1 MAEVTR
7 RRTGELLRKLF
18 EILLTHPEG
27 LQARDALSAVAA
39 KVELTE
45 YEKGTYAQGTRR
57 FDKIV
62 RFATIDLVK
71 AGWLE
76 KHKGRWTV
84 TEDGKRA
91 YDKHRDPEIF
101 YRNAIRLYNEW
112 LATRPSKEIG
122 TELGEVVSPI
132 EDGGTARITFDQAEE
147 QAWNEVEQYLKG
159 IPWLDFQELVASL
172 LRAMGYHVAW
182 VSPPGKDGGIDIL
195 AWGDPLGTRPPRI
208 KVQVKRRAE
217 SVSTEGLRSFM
228 ALLSDD
234 DVGLFV
240 ATGGFTKD
248 AQELARAQERRKVT
262 LVDLEKFFDLWVEH
276 YGKLEDSARRKFPL
290 QPIYFL
296 APQD

>member
-1 MAEVTR
+1 MPEVTR

-18 EILLTHPEG
+18 EVLLAHPEG
-27 LQARDALSAVAA
+27 LQARDALNAVAS

-45 YEKGTYAQGTRR
+45 YEKGTYAQGTPR

-84 TEDGKRA
+84 TEEGRRA
-91 YDKHRDPEIF
+91 YDKHQDPETF
-101 YRNAIRLYNEW
+101 YKNAIRLYNEW
-112 LATRPSKEIG
+112 RAARPSKE
-122 TELGEVVSPI
+122 TEPEAASGG

-147 QAWNEVEQYLKG
+147 QAWNEVEQYLRG

-172 LRAMGYHVAW
+172 LRGMGYHVAW

-208 KVQVKRRAE
+208 KVQVKRRVE
-217 SVSTEGLRSFM
+217 SVSVEGLRSFM

-240 ATGGFTKD
+240 ATGGFTRD

-262 LVDLEKFFDLWVEH
+262 LVDLERFFDLWVEY
-276 YGKLEDSARRKFPL
+276 YGKLEDAARRKFPL